1 MGYDMALA
9 GRVEQRLINQNK
21 YEKTG
26 NARLKQ
32 DYIQKE
38 EINRD
43 LTVQKKEKI
52 RTYPTSSK
60 ICSLQPFKTIKL

>member
-32 DYIQKE
+32 DYIQK
-38 EINRD
+38 
-43 LTVQKKEKI
+43 
-52 RTYPTSSK
+52 
-60 ICSLQPFKTIKL
+60 